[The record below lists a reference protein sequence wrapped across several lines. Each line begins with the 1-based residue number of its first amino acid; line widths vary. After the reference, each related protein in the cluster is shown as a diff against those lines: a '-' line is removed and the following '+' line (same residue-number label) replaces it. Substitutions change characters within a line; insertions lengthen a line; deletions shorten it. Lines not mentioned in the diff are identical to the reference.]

1 MIRKRFIIILMSVLM
16 LLALVACSGA
26 TTVEVGSET
35 ISAVVAGSD
44 TAAGDTVA
52 VSEVVATAPASA
64 AEALAETAATQEPA
78 ATSAVA
84 VTDAAAAV
92 ADNSAVAIT
101 LSGDAIAA
109 DGAGVTVNGTVA
121 TITAAG
127 TYTISGALSDGQIVV
142 DTEDEAVVTLV
153 LNGVDISNST
163 TAPIAILNAEDAV
176 ILLADNT
183 ANNVTDAASYVFPN
197 AEEDEPNA
205 AIFSN
210 AGLTISGN
218 GSLTVTGNYN
228 DAISSDDTLVI
239 TSGTITV
246 NAVDDG
252 LRGKDTL
259 LIQGGTINVVATGDG
274 LKSDNEDDATLGY
287 VAIEGG
293 VINVAAQGDAIAAQT
308 DVLITGGEFN
318 LSAGGGSGAQIAEDA
333 SAKGIKGLANVLI
346 DNGTFVIDS
355 ADDAIH
361 SNGNITI
368 NGGTF
373 TLSTGDDGLHAD
385 VTLTVN
391 GGSITIPTSYEGL
404 ESAVITLNAGD
415 INVTASDDG
424 INVAGGVDGS
434 GQMAGP
440 GRGGRGQG
448 GPGAQTGEVTTYSG
462 SYYLYINGGTVVV
475 NAQGD
480 GLDANGAIEMTGGVV
495 VVNGPTESMNGA
507 LDYDGTFNI
516 SGGTLIAV
524 GSSGMAQAPSSG
536 STQSAVLMNV
546 SGQSAGTL
554 INLQS
559 AAGESVLTFAP
570 AKSYASILF
579 SSPDLAQGTTYTL
592 NLGGSATGTSVGGLY
607 TDGTYSGGTEYGG
620 FTQSSVVTM
629 HGGQSR

>member
-1 MIRKRFIIILMSVLM
+1 MIQKRFYIYLMSVLM
-16 LLALVACSGA
+16 LLALVACSGTA
-26 TTVEVGSET
+26 TTVEVTSES
-35 ISAVVAGSD
+35 ISTAVESSSA
-44 TAAGDTVA
+44 TAAEVVV
-52 VSEVVATAPASA
+52 VSEAVATAPASA
-64 AEALAETAATQEPA
+64 AEVLAETDTTPE
-78 ATSAVA
+78 TVTVAVA
-84 VTDAAAAV
+84 DAAAAV

-109 DGAGVTVNGTVA
+109 DGAGVTVDGKVA

-127 TYTISGALSDGQIVV
+127 TYTITGALSDGQIVV

-176 ILLADNT
+176 IVLADGT
-183 ANNVTDAASYVFPN
+183 ANNVTDATSYVFPS

-210 AGLTISGN
+210 AGLTVSGN

-228 DAISSDDTLVI
+228 DAISSDDALTI
-239 TSGTITV
+239 TGGAITV

-259 LIQGGTINVVATGDG
+259 LIQGGTINVAAGGDG

-318 LSAGGGSGAQIAEDA
+318 LSAGGGSGAQIATDA
-333 SAKGIKGLANVLI
+333 SAKGIKGLVNVLI

-361 SNGNITI
+361 SNGNVTI

-373 TLSTGDDGLHAD
+373 TLNTGDDGMHAD
-385 VTLTVN
+385 ATLTIN

-404 ESAVITLNAGD
+404 ESAVITINAGD
-415 INVTASDDG
+415 INLTSSDDG

-448 GPGAQTGEVTTYSG
+448 GQTGEAVTYTG
-462 SYYLYINGGTVVV
+462 SYYLYINGGTILV

-495 VVNGPTESMNGA
+495 VVNGPTEQMNGA
-507 LDYDGTFNI
+507 LDYDATFNI
-516 SGGTLIAV
+516 TGGTLIAV
-524 GSSGMAQAPSSG
+524 GSSGMAQAPTTS
-536 STQSAVLMNV
+536 STQASVLLNI

-554 INLQS
+554 VNIQN

-570 AKSYASILF
+570 AKAYSSILF
-579 SSPDLAQGTTYTL
+579 SSPDLAQGTEYTL
-592 NLGGSATGTSVGGLY
+592 YVGGSATGTEVGGLY
-607 TDGTYSGGTEYGG
+607 TDGTYSGGSEYGS
-620 FTQSSVVTM
+620 FTQSSMVTM
-629 HGGQSR
+629 LGGQSR

>member
-1 MIRKRFIIILMSVLM
+1 MLQKRFMITLMSVLM
-16 LLALVACSGA
+16 LLALVACSGTA
-26 TTVEVGSET
+26 TTVVES
-35 ISAVVAGSD
+35 SSD
-44 TAAGDTVA
+44 TVAEVVA
-52 VSEVVATAPASA
+52 VSEAVATAPASA
-64 AEALAETAATQEPA
+64 AEALAETDTTQET
-78 ATSAVA
+78 ATVVVA
-84 VTDAAAAV
+84 DAAAAV
-92 ADNSAVAIT
+92 AGNSAVAIT

-109 DGAGVTVNGTVA
+109 DGAGVMVDGNVA

-127 TYTISGALSDGQIVV
+127 TYTITGALSDGQIVV
-142 DTEDEAVVTLV
+142 DTEDEAVVALV

-176 ILLADNT
+176 IVLADNT
-183 ANNVTDAASYVFPN
+183 ANNVTDATSYVFPN

-218 GSLTVTGNYN
+218 GSLTVTGNAN
-228 DAISSDDTLVI
+228 DAISSDDMLVI
-239 TSGTITV
+239 AGGTITV
-246 NAVDDG
+246 SAVDDG

-259 LIQGGTINVVATGDG
+259 LIQGGTLNVIAGGDG

-293 VINVAAQGDAIAAQT
+293 SINVAAQGDAIAAQT
-308 DVLITGGEFN
+308 DVLITGGEFT
-318 LSAGGGSGAQIAEDA
+318 LSAGGGSGAQIAADA

-368 NGGTF
+368 NGGVF
-373 TLSTGDDGLHAD
+373 TLNTGDDGMHAD
-385 VTLTVN
+385 ATLTIN
-391 GGSITIPTSYEGL
+391 GGNIAIPTSYEGL
-404 ESAVITLNAGD
+404 ESAVITINAGD
-415 INVTASDDG
+415 INLTSSDDG

-440 GRGGRGQG
+440 GRGGRGPG
-448 GPGAQTGEVTTYSG
+448 GPTGEVTTYTG
-462 SYYLYINGGTVVV
+462 SYYLNINGGAILV

-495 VVNGPTESMNGA
+495 VVNGPTEQMNGA

-524 GSSGMAQAPSSG
+524 GSSGMAQAPTTS
-536 STQSAVLMNV
+536 STQSAVLLNV
-546 SGQSAGTL
+546 NGQSAGTL
-554 INLQS
+554 INIQH

-570 AKSYASILF
+570 AKAYASILF
-579 SSPDLAQGTTYTL
+579 SSPDLAQGTEYTL
-592 NLGGSATGTSVGGLY
+592 YLGGSATGTAVGGLY
-607 TDGTYSGGTEYGG
+607 TDGTYSGGSEYGS
-620 FTQSSVVTM
+620 FTQSSVVTAL
-629 HGGQSR
+629 GG

>member
-1 MIRKRFIIILMSVLM
+1 MLQKRFMITLMSVLM
-16 LLALVACSGA
+16 LLALVACSGTA
-26 TTVEVGSET
+26 TTVVES
-35 ISAVVAGSD
+35 SSD
-44 TAAGDTVA
+44 TVAEVVA
-52 VSEVVATAPASA
+52 VSEAVATAPASA
-64 AEALAETAATQEPA
+64 AEALAETDTTQET
-78 ATSAVA
+78 ATVVVA
-84 VTDAAAAV
+84 DAAAAV
-92 ADNSAVAIT
+92 AGNSAVAIT

-109 DGAGVTVNGTVA
+109 DGAGVMVDGNVA

-176 ILLADNT
+176 IVLADNT

-462 SYYLYINGGTVVV
+462 SYYLTINGGTILV

-524 GSSGMAQAPSSG
+524 GSAGMAQAPTTG
-536 STQSAVLMNV
+536 STQSSVLMGVGN
-546 SGQSAGTL
+546 QSAGPA
-554 INLQS
+554 IDIQN
-559 AAGESVLTFAP
+559 AAGESLLTFTP
-570 AKSYASILF
+570 AKSFATILF
-579 SSPDLAQGTTYTL
+579 SRC
-592 NLGGSATGTSVGGLY
+592 V
-607 TDGTYSGGTEYGG
+607 
-620 FTQSSVVTM
+620 
-629 HGGQSR
+629 

>member
-1 MIRKRFIIILMSVLM
+1 MIQKKFIIYLMSILM
-16 LLALVACSGA
+16 LLALVACSGTA
-26 TTVEVGSET
+26 TTVGVT
-35 ISAVVAGSD
+35 SATTSADTSGENAIVDALAVSD
-44 TAAGDTVA
+44 TATTAPA
-52 VSEVVATAPASA
+52 ATAPASA
-64 AEALAETAATQEPA
+64 AAALAETAATQEP
-78 ATSAVA
+78 VA
-84 VTDAAAAV
+84 VVDAAAAV
-92 ADNSAVAIT
+92 ADSSAVAIA
-101 LSGDAIAA
+101 LNGDAISADSAA
-109 DGAGVTVNGTVA
+109 VSINGRVA

-127 TYTISGALSDGQIVV
+127 TYTLSGALTDGQIVV

-163 TAPIAILNAEDAV
+163 TAPIAILNAEDVV
-176 ILLADNT
+176 IVLADNS
-183 ANNVTDAASYVFPN
+183 ANNVTDASSYVFPN

-210 AGLTISGN
+210 ADLTISGN
-218 GSLTVTGNYN
+218 GSLTVTANYN
-228 DAISSDDTLVI
+228 DAISSDDAL
-239 TSGTITV
+239 TITGGAITV
-246 NAVDDG
+246 SAVDEG
-252 LRGKDTL
+252 LRGKDYL
-259 LIQGGTINVVATGDG
+259 LIQGGTINVMAGGDG
-274 LKSDNEDDATLGY
+274 LKSDNEDDTTLGY

-293 VINVAAQGDAIAAQT
+293 VINVAAQGDAISAET

-333 SAKGIKGLANVLI
+333 SAKGIKGQANVLI
-346 DNGTFVIDS
+346 DNGTFVIDA

-373 TLSTGDDGLHAD
+373 TLATGDDGLHAD

-404 ESAVITLNAGD
+404 ESAVITINAGD

-424 INVAGGVDGS
+424 INVAGGTDSS

-448 GPGAQTGEVTTYSG
+448 GPGGQTSESVTYTG
-462 SYYLYINGGTVVV
+462 SYYLYINGGTILV
-475 NAQGD
+475 NANGD
-480 GLDANGAIEMTGGVV
+480 GLDANGAIEMTGGLV

-524 GSSGMAQAPSSG
+524 GSAGMAQAPTTG
-536 STQSAVLMNV
+536 STQNSVLLGVGN
-546 SGQSAGTL
+546 QAAGTL
-554 INLQS
+554 INLQN

-570 AKSYASILF
+570 AKTYAAILF
-579 SSPDLAQGTTYTL
+579 SSPDLAQGEEYTL
-592 NLGGSATGTSVGGLY
+592 YLGGSATGTSLDGLY
-607 TDGTYSGGTEYGG
+607 TDGTASGGSAYGS
-620 FTQSSVVTM
+620 FTPSSVVTTL
-629 HGGQSR
+629 GGQSR